1 MINDELSVRFYLKC
15 VDDKGVVTTYRFNGD
30 TALKQFVSTMSQHKL
45 AIVDT
50 HIACYGVELLTPAF
64 GVHIADIDHM
74 DINLAKEMVF
84 DNIQESDENTNQ
96 PILSDNKKVKSKKA
110 KFKKT
115 KFKKEK
121 SDKKPKKDKVKKS
134 KKKCKKL
141 DKKVSKKHKE

>member
-1 MINDELSVRFYLKC
+1 MNDELSVRFYLKC
-15 VDDKGVVTTYRFNGD
+15 VDDKGVVTTYRFNND
-30 TALKQFVSTMSQHKL
+30 TALKQFVSTMSQYKL

-74 DINLAKEMVF
+74 DINLAKEMVL
-84 DNIQESDENTNQ
+84 DNHQKMIKTTNQ

-110 KFKKT
+110 EFKKEKSGK

-121 SDKKPKKDKVKKS
+121 AKKSKNKVKKS
-134 KKKCKKL
+134 DKKL
-141 DKKVSKKHKE
+141 TKKT

>member
-1 MINDELSVRFYLKC
+1 MMMNDELSVRFYLKC
-15 VDDKGVVTTYRFNGD
+15 VDDKGVVTTYRFNSD

-74 DINLAKEMVF
+74 DINLAKEMIF
-84 DNIQESDENTNQ
+84 DDIQETDENTSQ

-110 KFKKT
+110 

-141 DKKVSKKHKE
+141 DNKVSKKHKK